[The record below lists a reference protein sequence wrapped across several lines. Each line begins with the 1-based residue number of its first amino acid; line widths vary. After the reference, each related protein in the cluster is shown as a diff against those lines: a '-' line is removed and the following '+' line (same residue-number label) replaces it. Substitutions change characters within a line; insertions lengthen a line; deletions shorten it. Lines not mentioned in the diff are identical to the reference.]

1 MSEIIE
7 SYQEEQN
14 LDEQKVPVYSLAVVG
29 GVYSDGL
36 SLIFPGTTKE
46 SKKHYSYNMNCT
58 FKKKQRVYI
67 TKDSGTYI
75 VLFPVGNSKRGSL
88 VTNTAISTQ
97 ELDPTQNATALS
109 LDKQAISSL
118 SKGATPDEIVS
129 KINELVDK
137 LNSLIR

>member
-7 SYQEEQN
+7 SYQEEQK
-14 LDEQKVPVYSLAVVG
+14 LDEQKAPVYSLAIVG
-29 GVYSDGL
+29 RVYSDGI

-58 FKKKQRVYI
+58 FKKNQRVYI

-88 VTNTAISTQ
+88 VTNAVT
-97 ELDPTQNATALS
+97 NAAVSARSADVLPLNQQAVSRLS
-109 LDKQAISSL
+109 SE
-118 SKGATPDEIVS
+118 ATSDEIIS
-129 KINELVDK
+129 KINELVDR
-137 LNSLIR
+137 LNNFNC

>member
-7 SYQEEQN
+7 SYQEEQK
-14 LDEQKVPVYSLAVVG
+14 LDEQKAPVYSLAVVG
-29 GVYSDGL
+29 RVYSDGI

-58 FKKKQRVYI
+58 FKKNQRVYI

-88 VTNTAISTQ
+88 VTNAVT
-97 ELDPTQNATALS
+97 NAAVSARSADVLPLNQQAVSRLS
-109 LDKQAISSL
+109 SE
-118 SKGATPDEIVS
+118 ATSDEIIS
-129 KINELVDK
+129 KINELVDR
-137 LNSLIR
+137 LNNFNC